1 MKQLFNI
8 LLNSIYV
15 FFMCKGMEVKIVLAQ
30 NIQYFEDQQV
40 MLVTLSTV
48 PLQAHVWIIGF
59 SRDLVPFLEHCC

>member
-48 PLQAHVWIIGF
+48 PLQAHV
-59 SRDLVPFLEHCC
+59 